1 MGVDF
6 QELFNIAV
14 ALVSTLAG
22 FVLKAVWDGIKDL
35 QTSDKELTEKVH
47 SIERIVVGD
56 YVRKDDLERMNQ
68 AVLNK
73 LDRIE
78 TKLDKKVD
86 KP

>member
-22 FVLKAVWDGIKDL
+22 FILKAVWDGIKDL